1 MRTFA
6 EKPKATQQAMSPK
19 TTAPA
24 RSYLGHSHEVNSILH
39 LQRTIGNQAV
49 QRLLQSNAE
58 ESNTIL
64 TGTTSPHFGH
74 DFSRIPIHPPVAGAI
89 QTKLVVNKLGDE
101 YEQETDR
108 VAEQV
113 MHMPETRLQRAW
125 PTRLGTLGVQAKL
138 KIGAPNDAYEQEADR
153 VAEQVMRM
161 TEPKVQKTS
170 QANTNSKGIHTRLS
184 ASKADVPIQRQEDE
198 RGMQIKLRVNNL
210 PQRQQETDFDEDE
223 DFLQA
228 KASLGYT
235 PQVTPNVAD
244 NIQDL
249 RNGGQP
255 LPPNQRH
262 FFESRMGHDFS
273 GVRIHT
279 DANAIQA
286 SRSIQARAFTVG
298 NHIAF
303 NSGQYSPTSQTGKHL
318 LTHELAHT
326 IQQSG
331 SDSIRGKRI
340 QRAMKYEYQI
350 KRNRLL
356 LDNGD
361 SIIPLPRKFGPEDYL
376 VKKASGARLESET
389 HGQPEFETGWERNWT
404 KLGTQISDA
413 AQMAADMKGAASIT
427 RDGKTFKEFPFAN
440 EIGHLFRG
448 SHYRTGTIPKK
459 GKGLWLQKQATGKYK
474 VKRNR
479 APVKA
484 KRSSRSTTKAR
495 LEKGTKVTISKSRKG
510 WRYIVKGGIEGWVK
524 ARHLAKE
531 SERYESN
538 ETEDSAGKKI
548 YIDKPLRSGAKLL
561 VDDSGNPSWKAYI
574 QTSESFELG
583 QFDSFFRSSTAKFK
597 GKPWKTETEEA
608 QRDLVKR
615 GSSRELQS
623 FVLLVVNYIKMARG
637 EGPYGTVGKGKS
649 AKYAFPVMSR
659 TNIGSLY
666 KSMSEPDQEE
676 FARLVADKDDGI
688 LAKMSLDGSEKLFE
702 KRYPRGKKKWKKG
715 QKQTYEPLTVKNW
728 LQKITGGKDLL
739 RGRGF
744 PAAMGLFKI
753 EDEKGKHK
761 GLMRAENRKGNKS
774 LPPDKWKSE
783 AMKQFFLAK
792 ALRHRDSGKGKT
804 GLKWK

>member
-101 YEQETDR
+101 YEQEADR

-184 ASKADVPIQRQEDE
+184 ASKADVPIQRQEEPEQEDE
-198 RGMQIKLRVNNL
+198 RGVQIKLRANNL

-228 KASLGYT
+228 KATLGYT
-235 PQVTPNVAD
+235 PQVIPNVAD
-244 NIQDL
+244 NIQNL

-286 SRSIQARAFTVG
+286 SRSIQARAFTIG

-318 LTHELAHT
+318 LAHELAHT

-331 SDSIRGKRI
+331 SGSIRDKRI

-356 LDNGD
+356 LDSGN

-404 KLGTQISDA
+404 KLGAQISDA
-413 AQMAADMKGAASIT
+413 AQMAADMKGAASVT
-427 RDGKTFKEFPFAN
+427 RDGKTYKEFPFAS
-440 EIGHLFRG
+440 EIDHLFRG

-459 GKGLWLQKQATGKYK
+459 GKGLWLQSQATGKYK

-484 KRSSRSTTKAR
+484 KRSSRSATKAR
-495 LEKGTKVTISKSRKG
+495 LDKGTKVTVSKSRKG
-510 WRYIVKGGIEGWVK
+510 WRYIAKGDIEGWVK
-524 ARHLAKE
+524 RPHLAKE
-531 SERYESN
+531 YKRYESN
-538 ETEDSAGKKI
+538 ETKDSAGNKI
-548 YIDKPLRSGAKLL
+548 YIDKPLTSGSKLL
-561 VDDSGNPSWKAYI
+561 VDDSRNPSWKAYI

-583 QFDSFFRSSTAKFK
+583 QFGSFFLSSTARFK
-597 GKPWKTETEEA
+597 GKSWKTETEDTA
-608 QRDLVKR
+608 RDLIKR

-649 AKYAFPVMSR
+649 VKYAFPVMSR
-659 TNIGSLY
+659 TDIGSLY
-666 KSMSEPDQEE
+666 KSMSKPDREE
-676 FARLVADKDDGI
+676 LDRLVADKDDGI
-688 LAKMSLDGSEKLFE
+688 LAKMGLDGSEKLFE
-702 KRYPRGKKKWKKG
+702 KRYPKGKK
-715 QKQTYEPLTVKNW
+715 QRYEPLTVKNW

-744 PAAMGLFKI
+744 PAAMGRFKI

-783 AMKQFFLAK
+783 AMKQFFHAK
-792 ALRHRDSGKGKT
+792 ALRYRDSGKGKT